1 MVYQANFGYI
11 IMQQQNTESYKWY
24 IIHTHSGF
32 ETKVINNIKEEIKK
46 KGLSNHFEDFLV
58 PTQKTLEIK
67 KGKKVEGEKKF
78 YPGYILIKMIMN
90 DDAWHLVKKT
100 SKVSG
105 FLGASNRPVPL
116 RDEEADRILG
126 QIKEG
131 VESVVSTISFEVG
144 ETVKVA
150 DGPFASFNGV
160 VEEVDADRSRLKV
173 AVSIFGR
180 ATPVE
185 LEYTQVEKS

>member
-1 MVYQANFGYI
+1 MS
-11 IMQQQNTESYKWY
+11 ESDSEFKWY

-32 ETKVINNIKEEIKK
+32 ESKVVVSIKDEIKK
-46 KGLSNHFEDFLV
+46 KNLQESFEEFLI

-67 KGKKVEGEKKF
+67 KGKKIEGEKKF
-78 YPGYILIKMIMN
+78 YPGYILIKMNMN
-90 DDAWHLVKKT
+90 DDTWHLVKKVT
-100 SKVSG
+100 KVSG
-105 FLGASNRPVPL
+105 FLGAANKPVPL
-116 RDEEADRILG
+116 RKEEADRILG

-131 VESVVSTISFEVG
+131 VESVVPTISFEVG
-144 ETVKVA
+144 ETVKVS
-150 DGPFASFNGV
+150 DGPFASFNGI

>member
-1 MVYQANFGYI
+1 MSENGSEF
-11 IMQQQNTESYKWY
+11 KWY

-32 ETKVINNIKEEIKK
+32 ESKVVVSIKDEIKK
-46 KGLSNHFEDFLV
+46 KNLHESFEEFLI

-67 KGKKVEGEKKF
+67 KGKKIEGEKKF
-78 YPGYILIKMIMN
+78 YPGYILIKMNMN
-90 DDAWHLVKKT
+90 DDTWHLVKKVT
-100 SKVSG
+100 KVSG
-105 FLGASNRPVPL
+105 FLGAANKPVPL
-116 RDEEADRILG
+116 RKEEAERILG

-131 VESVVSTISFEVG
+131 VESVVPTISFEVG
-144 ETVKVA
+144 ETVKVS
-150 DGPFASFNGV
+150 DGPFASFNGI